1 MRVKVNGTEIYV
13 DVDGAQLDV
22 GDGMLRERPTIVAL
36 HGGPG
41 FDHGYLR
48 PGLAPLAGDA
58 QVVYVDLRGQGRS
71 GRPAIETCTLEQMA
85 DDVAALCAG
94 LGIERPII
102 LGHSAG
108 GFVTLTLATRH
119 PHLAERLILVD
130 TAAATAAMSDSMS
143 ILQQRNGAEARAAA
157 ERMFGGDFSEPA
169 VNDFIRLVFPA
180 YLANPS
186 NMATLGPT
194 IGRCNF
200 NPEVAAFYFSTRAPL
215 YDLRDKLAGIRQPTL
230 VLVGEQDWL
239 TPPGTAQALAAG
251 LPSSELV
258 VLPDAG
264 HFAFVEQPD
273 IFNTAVRQFAAAPT
287 LVGVGGI

>member
-1 MRVKVNGTEIYV
+1 MRLNVNDTQLFF
-13 DVDGAQLDV
+13 DVEGAGLVPD
-22 GDGMLRERPTIVAL
+22 GDGLTQRPTLVVL

-41 FDHGYLR
+41 FDHTYFKPFLS
-48 PGLAPLAGDA
+48 PLGDTF
-58 QVVYVDLRGQGRS
+58 QIVYVDLRGQGRS

-108 GFVTLTLATRH
+108 GFVTLTLTTRH

-143 ILQQRNGAEARAAA
+143 ILQQRNGAQARAAA
-157 ERMFGGDFSEPA
+157 ERMFGGDFSDPA
-169 VNDFIRLVFPA
+169 LNDFIRLVFPA

-186 NMATLGPT
+186 NMASLGPT

-200 NPEVAAFYFSTRAPL
+200 NPEVAAFYFSKRAPL

-251 LPSSELV
+251 LPGSELV